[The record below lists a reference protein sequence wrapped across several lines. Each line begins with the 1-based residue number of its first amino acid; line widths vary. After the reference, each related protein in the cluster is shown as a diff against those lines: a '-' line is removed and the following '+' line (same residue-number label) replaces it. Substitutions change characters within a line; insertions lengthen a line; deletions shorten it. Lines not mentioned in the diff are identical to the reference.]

1 MTTWMA
7 IWLDSNHLKDTLM
20 VKKHVITGQTIAP
33 KKASL
38 PVSQH
43 APQKA
48 MTAAEK
54 ALKTATW
61 ARTMTKVIISR
72 NNNKP
77 PFWHVINFLGAG
89 KQESGGIIDLLAIR
103 KDHGKTSTLPKGDG
117 FEIILVQVKGGSAKN
132 PSDEDIRRMEAV
144 KKRYGAKMVVLS
156 SWRKGSAAKLRVLSN
171 GVWGDPVDPDSIFG
185 GSVNKPK
192 VVAKSQPKI
201 NVKAVKPLAVANNRS
216 AAAKAAWKTRRKVA
230 SK

>member
-1 MTTWMA
+1 
-7 IWLDSNHLKDTLM
+7 M
-20 VKKHVITGQTIAP
+20 VKKNVITGQTIEP
-33 KKASL
+33 IKASL
-38 PVSQH
+38 PMSQDV
-43 APQKA
+43 PEKV
-48 MTAAEK
+48 MTPAEK

-132 PSDEDIRRMEAV
+132 PSENDLRRMEAV

-156 SWRKGSAAKLRVLSN
+156 SWLKGSVAKLRVLSN
-171 GVWGDPVDPDSIFG
+171 GVWGDPVDPDSIFR

-192 VVAKSQPKI
+192 VVAKSHPKI
-201 NVKAVKPLAVANNRS
+201 NVKAVKSLAVANNRS
-216 AAAKAAWKTRRKVA
+216 AAAKAAWETRRKVA

>member
-1 MTTWMA
+1 
-7 IWLDSNHLKDTLM
+7 M
-20 VKKHVITGQTIAP
+20 VKKHVIIDQTNAP
-33 KKASL
+33 IEASSSA
-38 PVSQH
+38 SQH

-48 MTAAEK
+48 MTPAEK

-103 KDHGKTSTLPKGDG
+103 KDHGKASTLPKGDG
-117 FEIILVQVKGGSAKN
+117 FEIILVQVKGGSARN
-132 PSDEDIRRMEAV
+132 PSVADIQRMESV
-144 KKRYGAKMVVLS
+144 KQRYGAKMVVLS
-156 SWRKGSAAKLRVLSN
+156 SWRKGSATQLRVLSN
-171 GVWGDPVDPDSIFG
+171 GVWGEPVDPDSIFG
-185 GSVNKPK
+185 GNVNKPK
-192 VVAKSQPKI
+192 VVAKGHPKI
-201 NVKAVKPLAVANNRS
+201 NVKAVKSLAIANNRS
-216 AAAKAAWKTRRKVA
+216 AAAKAAWETRRKAA